1 MIFLSNYEKMYK
13 FLFNAVEKSIN
24 ILIEAQR
31 ECEEIYVSEISIT
44 KELERRKLEKKLN
57 IISNVEE

>member
-1 MIFLSNYEKMYK
+1 MYK